1 MSTEE
6 PTEAREGARP
16 VILAV
21 DDEPSVARA
30 VERDL
35 RRRYGRDY
43 RVLRAESGAAA
54 LEALRETKLRG
65 TAVAL
70 LIVDQRMPVMS
81 GIEFLEAALDVA
93 PEAKRVLLT
102 AYSDTQAAI
111 DAINRVALD
120 HYLLKP
126 WDPPEEQLYPVVD
139 DLLDQWR
146 ADAPPAAD
154 RIKIVG
160 HRWSK
165 ESHDARDFLARNQVP
180 YEWLDIERDGA
191 ARRLLAA
198 APEDSLLPLVLF
210 PDGGSLQAPSINE
223 LAERAGVRRRAELK
237 FYDLVIIGGGPAG
250 LAAAVYGASEGLQT
264 AMIER
269 EAPGG
274 QAGQSSRIEN
284 YLGFPVGLS
293 GADLARR
300 ATAQAQRFGAELLTV
315 QEVTGIEERGPVKVI
330 HMADGEKLGAAA
342 VIVSTGVDYRRLE
355 APGIK
360 ELTGRGVYYGGS
372 RSEGVSCRDEH
383 VIVVGG
389 ANSAGQAAIY
399 FAGYAQRVTLLYRGD
414 TLSKSM
420 SRYLIDHIDE
430 IENIDVRLNGQVV
443 EAHGDE
449 SLEHVTIENTVTG
462 ERDQVGLAAMFVFI
476 GARPQTD
483 WLPDAVARDGKGF
496 VLAGSEV
503 RMEEVRPRWHL
514 ERDPHLLET
523 SMPGVF
529 VAGDV
534 RSQSMKRVASAVG
547 EGSMAV
553 SFVHEYLAVPG

>member
-1 MSTEE
+1 VSTVAE
-6 PTEAREGARP
+6 PRDPARP
-16 VILAV
+16 VLVAV

-35 RRRYGRDY
+35 RRRYGREF
-43 RVLRAESGAAA
+43 RVLRAESGE
-54 LEALRETKLRG
+54 EALAAVRESKLRG
-65 TAVAL
+65 APVAL
-70 LIVDQRMPVMS
+70 LLADQRMPAMS
-81 GIEFLEAALDVA
+81 GVEFLEEAMRVA

-102 AYSDTQAAI
+102 AYADTQAAI
-111 DAINRVALD
+111 DAINRVSLD

-139 DLLDQWR
+139 DLLDAWR
-146 ADAPPAAD
+146 ADAPAAAD
-154 RIKIVG
+154 RIRIVG
-160 HRWSK
+160 HRWSR
-165 ESHDARDFLARNQVP
+165 ESHEARDFLARNQVP
-180 YEWLDIERDGA
+180 YRWLDVERDDEGG
-191 ARRLLAA
+191 RIVAA
-198 APEDSLLPLVLF
+198 AADGGTVLPLVLL
-210 PDGGSLQAPSINE
+210 PDGGVLRGPTVEE
-223 LAERAGVRRRAELK
+223 LAEAAGVRRRAELP
-237 FYDLVIIGGGPAG
+237 FYDLVIVGGGPAG

-264 AMIER
+264 ALIER

-293 GADLARR
+293 GGDLARR

-315 QEVTGIEERGPVKVI
+315 QEVTEIEERGPVKVVRL
-330 HMADGEKLGAAA
+330 AGSDELGASA
-342 VIVSTGVDYRRLE
+342 VIIATGVDYRRLE
-355 APGIK
+355 APGVE

-372 RSEGVSCRDEH
+372 RSEGVSCRDER
-383 VIVVGG
+383 VVVVGG

-399 FAGYAQRVTLLYRGD
+399 FSGYAQRVTILYRG
-414 TLSKSM
+414 TSLAKSM
-420 SRYLIDHIDE
+420 SRYLIDT
-430 IENIDVRLNGQVV
+430 IEATPNIDVRLNAEVAA
-443 EAHGDE
+443 AHGTD
-449 SLEHVTIENTVTG
+449 SLERITVRDTATG
-462 ERDQVGLAAMFVFI
+462 ADEEVSLAAMFVFI

-483 WLPDAVARDGKGF
+483 WLPAAVARDPRGF
-496 VLAGSEV
+496 VLAGAEV
-503 RMEEVRPRWHL
+503 QREGVRPRWRL

-553 SFVHEYLAVPG
+553 HFVHEYLGVAG